1 MITSK
6 EKVIVRERARDCCEY
21 CLAQAKFSHDPF
33 SVEHIIPLAKGGNDD
48 LENLAWSCL
57 GCNNY
62 KFTAIEA
69 PDMVTG
75 FWVKIFSPR
84 KDVWVEH
91 FSWSEDFSQ
100 MIGLTPTG
108 RATINR
114 LQLNRPGLV
123 NLRTILTS
131 AGYHPMAENE

>member
-1 MITSK
+1 MITGK
-6 EKVIVRERARDCCEY
+6 KRAIVKERARDCCEY

-33 SVEHIIPLAKGGNDD
+33 SVEHIIPLAKGGADD

-75 FWVKIFSPR
+75 QLVKIFNPR
-84 KDVWVEH
+84 KEAWVDH
-91 FSWSEDFSQ
+91 FSWNEDNSQ
-100 MIGLTPTG
+100 IIGRTPIG
-108 RATINR
+108 RATVNR

-123 NLRTILTS
+123 NLRILLAS
-131 AGYHPMAENE
+131 AGYHPI